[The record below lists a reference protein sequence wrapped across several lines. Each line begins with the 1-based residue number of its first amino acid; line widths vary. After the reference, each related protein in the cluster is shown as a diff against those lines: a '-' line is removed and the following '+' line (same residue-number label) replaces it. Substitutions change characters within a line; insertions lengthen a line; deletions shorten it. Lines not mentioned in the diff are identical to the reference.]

1 MDNLRPVLLI
11 SLAFLGYL
19 IWLEWQ
25 KDYAPA
31 VTTPSVL
38 GSGTAESAGA
48 APAGNTVGAPN
59 TAVTEPGVNGE
70 PADLPQ
76 ASDAVASADQSV
88 GAPEVTMRAASAVV
102 RVVTDVLEVE
112 IDVSGGTVVS
122 ARLLDYPLDLDNP
135 AEKVHLLRNEGLN
148 PFIAQSGLLS
158 AQSAPNHTSV
168 YQSASRNYELTEGV
182 DELHVPLSW
191 KSPDGIV
198 VTKTFVFRRGD
209 YTIDVI
215 HQLDNQSAADWSG
228 NRYDQLQRSVIAEEM
243 ESSFTNPG
251 SYSFTGI
258 AFYNPTDKFE
268 KLAFDDIADEP
279 YNKSVAGGWLA
290 MIQHYFFAAW
300 IPPAEEVGTYTTKEI
315 SAQNNGQLQPRYL
328 ARNVSPTFTVAAGQQ
343 KDFSSRL
350 YLGPKL
356 QEELEAVAPGLEYTV
371 NYGIFTI
378 FSKPLFWLL
387 SHIHNIVG
395 NWGWA
400 IVLLTVLIKA
410 AFFKLTEAQYRSMA
424 RMRKLQPRIE
434 QLKERYGDDRQR
446 MSQAMMEMYK
456 TEKVNP
462 LGGCLP
468 ILVQIPIFIAL
479 YWVLLESVELRQAPF
494 ILWIDNLSV
503 RDPYFILPALNAI
516 FMIWTQRLTPMVGMD
531 PLQRKIMNMMPVV
544 FAVMF
549 AFFPA
554 GLVLYWA
561 TNAGLSL
568 AQQIYI
574 TRKINAGADQKK

>member
-25 KDYAPA
+25 KDYAPVVA
-31 VTTPSVL
+31 PPVASVL
-38 GSGTAESAGA
+38 ETQPGSPSSS
-48 APAGNTVGAPN
+48 
-59 TAVTEPGVNGE
+59 TENQLTGE
-70 PADLPQ
+70 VADLPPMADVPNAAVPAGSESGSSGEAMMQ
-76 ASDAVASADQSV
+76 A
-88 GAPEVTMRAASAVV
+88 ESAVV
-102 RVVTDVLEVE
+102 RVTTDVLEME
-112 IDVSGGTVVS
+112 IGLTGGTVVS
-122 ARLLDYPLDLDNP
+122 TRLLSYPIDLENP
-135 AEKVHLLRNEGLN
+135 AEKVHLLRRDGLN

-158 AQSAPNHTSV
+158 SQSAPNHTSS
-168 YQSASRNYELTEGV
+168 YQSPNLSYQLQEGV
-182 DELHVPLSW
+182 DEIRVPLTW
-191 KSPDGIV
+191 QSPEGIR

-209 YTIDVI
+209 YTVEVS
-215 HQLDNQSAADWSG
+215 HQLENQSGTSWTG
-228 NRYDQLQRSVIAEEM
+228 NRYDQLQRSVLEEET
-243 ESSFTNPG
+243 ESSFTDPG
-251 SYSFTGI
+251 TYSFTGI
-258 AFYNPTDKFE
+258 AFYSPTDKFE
-268 KLAFDDIADEP
+268 KLAFDDVSDEP
-279 YNKSVAGGWLA
+279 YNKTFAGGWLA
-290 MIQHYFFAAW
+290 IIQHYFFAAW
-300 IPPAEEVGTYTTKEI
+300 IPPADEVGTYTTKEI
-315 SAQNNGQLQPRYL
+315 SVQGLPRYL
-328 ARNVSPTFTVAAGQQ
+328 VRTVSPAYTVAAGQQ
-343 KDFSSRL
+343 QTFNSRL

-371 NYGIFTI
+371 NYGIFTV
-378 FSKPLFWLL
+378 FSKPLFWLM

-400 IVLLTVLIKA
+400 IVLLTILIKA

-516 FMIWTQRLTPMVGMD
+516 FMIWTQKLTPMAGMD
-531 PLQRKIMNMMPVV
+531 PLQRKMMNMMPVV

-568 AQQIYI
+568 AQQVYI
-574 TRKINAGADQKK
+574 TRKINAGDDPK

>member
-11 SLAFLGYL
+11 GLAFLGYL
-19 IWLEWQ
+19 IWVQWQ
-25 KDYAPA
+25 KDYAPV
-31 VTTPSVL
+31 VTAPSVV
-38 GSGTAESAGA
+38 TANPGDGA
-48 APAGNTVGAPN
+48 DAA
-59 TAVTEPGVNGE
+59 TA
-70 PADLPQ
+70 LPQ
-76 ASDAVASADQSV
+76 ASVSGDIADLPEAATATAIA
-88 GAPEVTMRAASAVV
+88 GATEQTPVVPQPTLREATPAV
-102 RVVTDVLEVE
+102 RVVTDVLQVE
-112 IDVSGGTVVS
+112 IDLTGGTLVS
-122 ARLLDYPLDLDNP
+122 ARLLNYPIDLDNP
-135 AEKVHLLRNEGLN
+135 AEKVQLLRNEGLN

-158 AQSAPNHTSV
+158 AQAAPNHTSV
-168 YQSASRNYELTEGV
+168 YQSAKPSYELADGI
-182 DELHVPLSW
+182 DELSVPLTW
-191 KSPDGIV
+191 KSADGIV

-209 YTIDVI
+209 YVVEVN
-215 HQLDNQSAADWSG
+215 HQLDNQSAASWSG
-228 NRYDQLQRSVIAEEM
+228 NRYDQLQRSVIEE
-243 ESSFTNPG
+243 ETKSSFTNPG

-258 AFYNPTDKFE
+258 AFYSPGDKFE
-268 KLAFDDIADEP
+268 KLAFDDVSDEP
-279 YNKSVAGGWLA
+279 YNKTFAGGWLA
-290 MIQHYFFAAW
+290 IIQHYFFAAW
-300 IPPAEEVGTYTTKEI
+300 IPPAEEAGTYTTKEI
-315 SAQNNGQLQPRYL
+315 IAQNNGQQQPRYL
-328 ARNVSPTFTVAAGQQ
+328 VRNVSPSYTVAAGQQ
-343 KDFSSRL
+343 QNFSSRL

-400 IVLLTVLIKA
+400 IVLLTILIKL

-494 ILWIDNLSV
+494 ILWINNLSV

-531 PLQRKIMNMMPVV
+531 PLQRKVMNLMPVV

-574 TRKINAGADQKK
+574 TRKINAGTDNKK